1 MSFDEK
7 TLRSLIPDST
17 FSTGGSVT
25 DFEEVERKAK
35 LLVNRLSSPPEI
47 PTVPSAS
54 LVGVLRKLIPRI
66 PTVTVPSRAELE
78 RYVSETI
85 ERIKKEQ
92 QERIL
97 LRLLADELTEQTPF
111 TARRNFINKF
121 SRITRR

>member
-7 TLRSLIPDST
+7 TIRSLIPDST

-35 LLVNRLSSPPEI
+35 VLVNRLSAPPTV
-47 PTVPSAS
+47 PTVPSVS
-54 LVGVLRKLIPRI
+54 LVGILRKLIPRI

-92 QERIL
+92 QERLL
-97 LRLLADELTEQTPF
+97 LRLLADEVTELRPF

-121 SRITRR
+121 SRIRR